1 MLKMQKV
8 GKSYMQKIVLQDLN
22 LEVENGRI
30 FGLIGA
36 VGEGKTTLCRMIAGL
51 IPIDEGEIYIDEKQ
65 LSRHP
70 EIVRKKLGYVPRQFG
85 RYRDMTCEEYLEYFG
100 RLYGRNEDITE
111 KKLEEL
117 LEMAKLA
124 SRSREQVDQQR
135 PEVKKKLSLIRC
147 LLTDPDVLVLDDFL
161 VGLDVRERKELNT
174 LLLQIRDMDKAIL
187 ISSPGTSFLTGEEDC
202 LGILQRGNIVVQGTL
217 EEITEQV
224 NRSNPLELVIA
235 ENCAKAV
242 EVLKA
247 EKTITRISMDGNKI
261 FAGFEGTQEDQ
272 VRILR
277 CLMKEGVPVISFQR
291 GKSDLES
298 VFWKLTE

>member
-1 MLKMQKV
+1 MLKLQKV
-8 GKSYMQKIVLQDLN
+8 GKSYKQKVILQDLS

-36 VGEGKTTLCRMIAGL
+36 AGEGKTTLCRMIAGL
-51 IPIDEGEIYIDEKQ
+51 IPMDEGEIYIDGKE

-70 EIVRKKLGYVPRQFG
+70 EIVGERLGYVPGQFG
-85 RYRDMTCEEYLEYFG
+85 RYRDMTLEDYLEYFG
-100 RLYGRNEDITE
+100 RLYGRNEDITDR
-111 KKLEEL
+111 KLEEL
-117 LEMAKLA
+117 LEMAGLA
-124 SRSREQVDQQR
+124 GKSREQVDQQK
-135 PEVKKKLSLIRC
+135 PEMKKKLALIRC

-161 VGLDVRERKELNT
+161 VDLDVRERKEMNE
-174 LLLQIRDMDKAIL
+174 LLLQIRDMGKAIL
-187 ISSPGTSFLTGEEDC
+187 ISSPRISALTGEEDC

-217 EEITEQV
+217 EEISEQV
-224 NRSNPLELVIA
+224 NRSNPLELVMA
-235 ENCAKAV
+235 EKCAKAV

-261 FAGFEGTQEDQ
+261 LAGFEGTQEDQ

-277 CLMKEGVPVISFQR
+277 CLMKEGVPVVSFQR

-298 VFWKLTE
+298 VFWRLTE

>member
-1 MLKMQKV
+1 
-8 GKSYMQKIVLQDLN
+8 
-22 LEVENGRI
+22 
-30 FGLIGA
+30 
-36 VGEGKTTLCRMIAGL
+36 
-51 IPIDEGEIYIDEKQ
+51 
-65 LSRHP
+65 
-70 EIVRKKLGYVPRQFG
+70 
-85 RYRDMTCEEYLEYFG
+85 MTCEEYLEYFG
-100 RLYGRNEDITE
+100 RLYGRNDDITE